1 MKPAT
6 KPPTPAVSAPASLP
20 VVLTLTVPAQRRAD
34 LPDIYTAEVEQRGRV
49 LLRRHFRR
57 AEDGGTEDVTELV
70 TEILLA
76 KAKGVKDAEQVVQAE
91 QVARVG
97 ATTPNQ
103 HRAARGSVVGEQTA
117 VAGKT
122 RARALSSLDVIRKRD
137 LLTTRQW
144 EAGDRMAQDAK
155 VVAGAREPKD
165 EAVVVDQNAGRAWE
179 DFAIDAG
186 NRLNLARETCQA
198 MPSYEGT
205 SPWTMVEGVVLLDR
219 AITDIVASTNQNVLR
234 RAKIALRIGLDAVG
248 DVYRLPSAV
257 TRTHVLGADGIPVPM
272 TVTEDLDGLDRQEQQ
287 RRMWRSIKLGDRLYV
302 AVGDTMS
309 DLYAVA
315 KTELKRRSNPK

>member
-6 KPPTPAVSAPASLP
+6 KTPAPADDAPASLP
-20 VVLTLTVPAQRRAD
+20 VVLTLTAPAQRRTD
-34 LPDIYTAEVEQRGRV
+34 LPDVYTAEVEQRGRV
-49 LLRRHFRR
+49 LLRRHYRR
-57 AEDGGTEDVTELV
+57 AEGGVEDVTELV

-97 ATTPNQ
+97 STTPNQ
-103 HRAARGSVVGEQTA
+103 HRAARGRVVEQTA

-122 RARALSSLDVIRKRD
+122 RARALSALGVIRQRD

-165 EAVVVDQNAGRAWE
+165 EAVVVDDSAGRSWE

-186 NRLNLARETCQA
+186 SRLNLARETCQA

-219 AITDIVASTNQNVLR
+219 AITDIVASTNQNILR

-315 KTELKRRSNPK
+315 KTELKRRANPK